1 MESVDTEIHD
11 LMDLLNFT
19 LSKDFMDKWRFKY
32 GERLVKLFQLK
43 ILDSLKNLKNIK
55 LKTMFR
61 FLTKDSGFSDDVV
74 KNFFLDIDFSIYY
87 PILVGV
93 DEDLNP

>member
-93 DEDLNP
+93 DEDLDP